1 MDSTMP
7 HELVSLETLKLLC
20 IPFTYGFVGWVTN
33 WLALKMTF
41 YPLKF
46 WGIPPY
52 LGWQG
57 IIPRKAH
64 KMASKSVDVITER
77 LLNIQEVFLKVDP
90 VRAEKEFLPSID
102 SSIKESMHEFAE
114 SLDSRIWPMLPDL
127 VKEEIYHKVKRE
139 TGFTIRNVI
148 RKLQADIDSLFD
160 VKALVLKKLSGDN
173 VSLVVELFQEV
184 GAPEFKFIERS
195 GFYFGFLLG
204 LVQMVIWMYFPIW
217 WTLPLQGVIVG
228 YLTNYLALEMIFR
241 PLYPTKIL
249 GIFTYQG
256 LFLKRQRAVSLL
268 YAKLVAEK
276 ILTPK
281 NIMEELVFGKAA
293 AEILETIRRAILKQ
307 VDNITTLAK
316 PILYASGR
324 WENYEVVK
332 EKIAKTMSETAIRNS
347 SELEAYLGEAM
358 ELEKTMGER
367 MASLPPDEFE
377 SILRSAFQ
385 EDEMLLILVGAALG
399 AVVGWSQI
407 YFL

>member
-1 MDSTMP
+1 MP
-7 HELVSLETLKLLC
+7 TEFFSWEILKLA
-20 IPFTYGFVGWVTN
+20 IVPFTYGFVGWVTN
-33 WLALKMTF
+33 WLAFKMTF

-77 LLNIQEVFLKVDP
+77 LLNIREVFLKVDP
-90 VRAEKEFLPSID
+90 IRAEKEFLPSMDVAIR
-102 SSIKESMHEFAE
+102 ESMKEFTH
-114 SLDSRIWPMLPDL
+114 SLDPRLWDMIPEV

-139 TGFTIRNVI
+139 SGFTIRKVI

-160 VKALVLKKLSGDN
+160 VKELVLKKLSGDN

-204 LVQMVIWMYFPIW
+204 LIQMIFMIYFPVA
-217 WTLPLQGVIVG
+217 WTLPVQGVIVG

-241 PLYPTKIL
+241 PLFPKKIL
-249 GIFTYQG
+249 GIYSYQG
-256 LFLKRQRAVSLL
+256 LFLKRQREVSLL

-276 ILTPK
+276 ILTPR
-281 NIMEELVFGKAA
+281 NVMQELVFGKAA
-293 AEILETIRRAILKQ
+293 DDIMETIRTAVIRQ
-307 VDNITTLAK
+307 VDQITTLAK
-316 PILYASGR
+316 PLLFAVGR
-324 WENYEVVK
+324 WENYESIR
-332 EKIAKTMSETAIRNS
+332 EKIAKTMSETAIANS
-347 SELEAYLGEAM
+347 SQLERYLGEAM

-385 EDEMLLILVGAALG
+385 EDELLLILVGAALG
-399 AVVGWSQI
+399 ALVGWSQI
-407 YFL
+407 YIQF

>member
-1 MDSTMP
+1 M
-7 HELVSLETLKLLC
+7 V
-20 IPFTYGFVGWVTN
+20 PFTYGFVGWVTN

-77 LLNIQEVFLKVDP
+77 LLNIREVFLKVDP
-90 VRAEKEFLPSID
+90 IRAEKEFLPSMDVAIR
-102 SSIKESMHEFAE
+102 ESMKEFTH
-114 SLDSRIWPMLPDL
+114 SLDPRLWDMIPEV

-139 TGFTIRNVI
+139 SGFTIRKVI

-160 VKALVLKKLSGDN
+160 VKELVLKKLSGDN

-204 LVQMVIWMYFPIW
+204 LIQMIFMIYFPVA
-217 WTLPLQGVIVG
+217 WTLPVQGVIVG

-241 PLYPTKIL
+241 PLFPKKIL
-249 GIFTYQG
+249 GIYSYQG
-256 LFLKRQRAVSLL
+256 LFLKRQREVSLL

-276 ILTPK
+276 ILTPR
-281 NIMEELVFGKAA
+281 NVMQELVFGKAA
-293 AEILETIRRAILKQ
+293 DDIMETIRTAVIRQ
-307 VDNITTLAK
+307 VDQITTLAK
-316 PILYASGR
+316 PLLFAVGK
-324 WENYEVVK
+324 WENYESIR
-332 EKIAKTMSETAIRNS
+332 EKIAKTMSETAIANS
-347 SELEAYLGEAM
+347 SQLERYLGEAM

-385 EDEMLLILVGAALG
+385 EDELLLILVGAALG
-399 AVVGWSQI
+399 ALVGWSQI
-407 YFL
+407 YIQF

>member
-1 MDSTMP
+1 M
-7 HELVSLETLKLLC
+7 

-41 YPLKF
+41 YPIHF
-46 WGIPPY
+46 IGIPPY

-77 LLNIQEVFLKVDP
+77 LLNIKEVFLKVDP
-90 VRAEKEFLPSID
+90 KKAETVFLPAID
-102 SSIKESMHEFAE
+102 SSIRYTIKEFSD
-114 SLDSRIWPMLPDL
+114 SLDPKLWEIIPDL

-139 TGFTIRNVI
+139 SGITIRKVI

-160 VKALVLKKLSGDN
+160 VKALVLKKLSGSN

-184 GAPEFKFIERS
+184 GAPEFRFIERS

-204 LVQMVIWMYFPIW
+204 LVQMVFMIFFPMA
-217 WTLPLQGVIVG
+217 WTLPIQGVIVG

-241 PLYPTKIL
+241 PLVPKKIL
-249 GIFTYQG
+249 GLWTYQG
-256 LFLKRQRAVSLL
+256 LFLIRQNEVSRL
-268 YAKLVAEK
+268 YAKLVSEK

-281 NIMEELVFGKAA
+281 NILSELIFGKASK
-293 AEILETIRRAILKQ
+293 EIIEIIRKEVSSH
-307 VDNITTLAK
+307 VDTVTFLAK
-316 PILYASGR
+316 PALYATGKINEFDAAKER
-324 WENYEVVK
+324 IAIAMADNAIEN
-332 EKIAKTMSETAIRNS
+332 AFHLET
-347 SELEAYLGEAM
+347 YLGESLQI
-358 ELEKTMGER
+358 ETMMGDR
-367 MASLPPDEFE
+367 MSALPPKEFE

-399 AVVGWSQI
+399 ALVGWFQMVFI
-407 YFL
+407 V

>member
-1 MDSTMP
+1 M
-7 HELVSLETLKLLC
+7 

-41 YPLKF
+41 YPIHF
-46 WGIPPY
+46 IGIPPY

-77 LLNIQEVFLKVDP
+77 LLNIKEVFLKVDP
-90 VRAEKEFLPSID
+90 KKAETVFLPALD
-102 SSIKESMHEFAE
+102 SSIRYTIKEFSD
-114 SLDSRIWPMLPDL
+114 SLDPKLWEIIPDL

-139 TGFTIRNVI
+139 SGITIRKVI

-160 VKALVLKKLSGDN
+160 VKALVLKKLSGSN

-184 GAPEFKFIERS
+184 GAPEFRFIERS

-204 LVQMVIWMYFPIW
+204 LVQMVFMVFYPMV
-217 WTLPLQGVIVG
+217 WTLPIQGVIVG

-241 PLYPTKIL
+241 PLVPKKIL
-249 GIFTYQG
+249 GLWTYQG
-256 LFLKRQRAVSLL
+256 LFLKRQNEVSRL
-268 YAKLVAEK
+268 YAKLVSEK

-281 NIMEELVFGKAA
+281 NILSELIFGKASK
-293 AEILETIRRAILKQ
+293 EIIEIIRKEVSSH
-307 VDNITTLAK
+307 VDTVTFLAK
-316 PILYASGR
+316 PALYATGKINEFDAAKER
-324 WENYEVVK
+324 IAIAMADNAIEN
-332 EKIAKTMSETAIRNS
+332 AFHLET
-347 SELEAYLGEAM
+347 YLGESLQI
-358 ELEKTMGER
+358 ETMMGDR
-367 MASLPPDEFE
+367 MSALPPKEFE

-399 AVVGWSQI
+399 ALVGWFQMVFI
-407 YFL
+407 V

>member
-1 MDSTMP
+1 M
-7 HELVSLETLKLLC
+7 LEFNFVPSDFKILL

-41 YPLKF
+41 YPIKF
-46 WGIPPY
+46 WGYPPY

-64 KMASKSVDVITER
+64 KMASKSVDIITGK
-77 LLNIQEVFLKVDP
+77 LMNVQEVFAKIDP
-90 VRAEKEFLPSID
+90 ARAEKEFLPSLEGA
-102 SSIKESMHEFAE
+102 IKDTMVEFAN
-114 SLDSRIWPMLPDL
+114 SVDPKLWAMLPE
-127 VKEEIYHKVKRE
+127 VVRKEIYHKVKRE
-139 TGFTIRNVI
+139 CGFTIRNVI
-148 RKLQADIDSLFD
+148 RKLQLDIKTLFD
-160 VKALVLKKLSGDN
+160 VKSLVLKKLSGNN

-204 LVQMVIWMYFPIW
+204 LVQMVFYIFFPIW

-241 PLYPTKIL
+241 PLVPKKFL
-249 GIFTYQG
+249 GVFTYQG
-256 LFLKRQRAVSLL
+256 LFLKRQTEVSHL

-281 NIMEELVFGKAA
+281 NVLQELIFGNA
-293 AEILETIRRAILKQ
+293 AEEILKMVKDAITKQ
-307 VDNITTLAK
+307 VDQMTFIAK
-316 PILYASGR
+316 PLLFASGR
-324 WENYEVVK
+324 LEQYENVRES
-332 EKIAKTMSETAIRNS
+332 IALKMSEHAITNS
-347 SELEAYLGEAM
+347 SQLEKYLGEAL

-367 MASLPPDEFE
+367 MTALPAPEFE

-385 EDEMLLILVGAALG
+385 EDEFLLILVGAALG
-399 AVVGWSQI
+399 ALVGFCQI
-407 YFL
+407 FLL

>member
-1 MDSTMP
+1 M
-7 HELVSLETLKLLC
+7 

-41 YPLKF
+41 YPIRF

-64 KMASKSVDVITER
+64 KMASKSVDVITGR
-77 LLNIQEVFLKVDP
+77 LMNVQEVFQKIDP
-90 VRAEKEFLPSID
+90 VRAEAEFLPSLERSID
-102 SSIKESMHEFAE
+102 DSLDEFARAIDPKIWE
-114 SLDSRIWPMLPDL
+114 SLPKL
-127 VKEEIYHKVKRE
+127 VKEEIQFKIRRE
-139 TGFTIRNVI
+139 SGYTIRKVI
-148 RKLQADIDSLFD
+148 RNLQSDINSLFD

-204 LVQMVIWMYFPIW
+204 LGQMVFYFFFPIW

-241 PLYPTKIL
+241 PLHPKSIL
-249 GIFTYQG
+249 GLFTYQG
-256 LFLKRQRAVSLL
+256 LFLKRQNEVSRL
-268 YAKLVAEK
+268 YAKLVSKK
-276 ILTPK
+276 ILTAK

-293 AEILETIRRAILKQ
+293 EELLKLVRDSIEKQ
-307 VDNITTLAK
+307 VDHLSTIAK
-316 PILYASGR
+316 PILFATGKLPEY
-324 WENYEVVK
+324 
-332 EKIAKTMSETAIRNS
+332 ETAKAVISARL
-347 SELEAYLGEAM
+347 SEHAIGNASQLENYLGEALD
-358 ELEKTMGER
+358 LEKTMGDK
-367 MASLPPDEFE
+367 MANLPPEEYE

-399 AVVGWSQI
+399 AVVGFLQI
-407 YFL
+407 FFI